1 MTQVKAVSQ
10 GRHGTSTN
18 YNSVFLYL
26 RYMKC
31 SPQDP
36 RLSQSSREGR
46 NVFNIGNQLG
56 ET

>member
-36 RLSQSSREGR
+36 ILSQSSREGR

>member
-10 GRHGTSTN
+10 GRHGTSTI
-18 YNSVFLYL
+18 VPTITLYT
-26 RYMKC
+26 YIC
-31 SPQDP
+31 VPQDP